1 MGNFDKDGDSSFSY
15 TSFFGGCKLLVIV
28 PHQDDEIN
36 VAGSTII
43 GSIEE
48 GLDVSLAFMTNG
60 DWEYDVPLRNNEAI
74 DAAKILG
81 LSSQNIYFLD
91 YPDCGY
97 DTYSVFDHK
106 DSIFN
111 YRNRNISWEILLQDI
126 EH

>member
-43 GSIEE
+43 GSVEE

-97 DTYSVFDHK
+97 DTYSVYEHK
-106 DSIFN
+106 NSIFLGKF
-111 YRNRNISWEILLQDI
+111 YCAI
-126 EH
+126 

>member
-1 MGNFDKDGDSSFSY
+1 MGNFDKDSDSSFSY

-81 LSSQNIYFLD
+81 LSSR
-91 YPDCGY
+91 
-97 DTYSVFDHK
+97 K
-106 DSIFN
+106 
-111 YRNRNISWEILLQDI
+111 
-126 EH
+126 

>member
-1 MGNFDKDGDSSFSY
+1 MGNFDKDSDSSFSY

-81 LSSQNIYFLD
+81 LSSKNIYFLIIQTVD
-91 YPDCGY
+91 MIPILYM
-97 DTYSVFDHK
+97 SIRIVFLIIEIE
-106 DSIFN
+106 IFLGKF
-111 YRNRNISWEILLQDI
+111 YCRI
-126 EH
+126 